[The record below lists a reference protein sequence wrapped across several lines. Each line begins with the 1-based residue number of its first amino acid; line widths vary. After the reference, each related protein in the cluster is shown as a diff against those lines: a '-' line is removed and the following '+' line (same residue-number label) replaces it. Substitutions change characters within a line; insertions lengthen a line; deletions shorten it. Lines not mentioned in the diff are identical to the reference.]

1 MFVDTILTRQVLKL
15 MLRSNKYLLVS
26 LLLLQSA
33 LSVALATEQKTLEQL
48 FEGLKNAVDETSAR
62 SYEHQ
67 IWLRWFESGDDAI
80 DQLMEQAV
88 SRRNQYDFNGALEI
102 LDRVIAQKPDYAEA
116 WNQRATVYFH
126 QGEYEKSLWDVAKTL
141 ELEPRHF
148 GSMAGRAVIR
158 LFQGKPA
165 LARQNLLQA
174 LEYHPFLKERSFF
187 PDLQ

>member
-1 MFVDTILTRQVLKL
+1 MFVDTTLTRQVLEL
-15 MLRSNKYLLVS
+15 MPRPNKYLLVI
-26 LLLLQSA
+26 LLLLQPVLSA
-33 LSVALATEQKTLEQL
+33 ALATDQKTLDQL
-48 FEGLKNAVDETSAR
+48 FDGLKNAPDETSAR
-62 SYEHQ
+62 GYEHQ
-67 IWLRWFESGDDAI
+67 IWLRWFESGDDSI

-88 SRRNQYDFNGALEI
+88 SKRNLYDFNGALEI
-102 LDRVIAQKPDYAEA
+102 LDNVIAQKPDYAEA

-174 LEYHPFLKERSFF
+174 LEYHPYLKERSFF